1 MLHEL
6 SIENLG
12 VIEAARLE
20 LGPGLTVVS
29 GETGAGKT
37 MVLTGLGLILGSK
50 AVPATV
56 RVGAD
61 SALAEAVVDVEPGS
75 SQADRLEDAG
85 AVLDDDGTVVVSR
98 SVGAT
103 SRSRTVIG
111 GRTVP
116 QVLLA
121 ELASEW
127 VTVHGQSDQQ
137 RLRSTA
143 RQRALLDE
151 YAGDSHAN
159 VIAEFSRAWNAWREA
174 REELERM
181 ESGADRARME
191 AARMRDDLAAI
202 DEIDPQPGEDEA
214 LAAEAAVLQNSEAVR
229 AGVLGAHEAIDG
241 ESDLTLVIAVDG
253 ARRALA
259 EAARHD
265 PALVELEQRL
275 SEISYTASDVASELA
290 SYLDR
295 MDSDPARLDLVL
307 TRRSAL
313 AGLMR
318 RVGADYDG
326 LLDYRIRAAE
336 SVAQDDEWDE
346 RLELRRETAARAETL
361 VRDVAARVTAGRIA
375 AATRL
380 ATAVRA
386 ELASLAMPDAQ
397 FAVSVEPDELRHSGA
412 DAVMMTLA
420 AHPGAPARPVAESA
434 SGGELSRVM
443 LAIEVALA
451 RGALRPGHTF
461 VFDEV
466 DAGVGGKAAQAVGR
480 RLAELARTHQV
491 LVVTHLAQVA
501 AFADTHIVVAK
512 STDGSITRSQVV
524 SVEGEQRVQEI
535 ARLLSGRE
543 ESETARAHALELLE
557 ASIVAP

>member
-12 VIEAARLE
+12 VIDSARLE
-20 LGPGLTVVS
+20 LGPGLTVVT

-56 RVGAD
+56 RAGAE

-75 SQADRLEDAG
+75 DQADRLEDAG
-85 AVLDDDGTVVVSR
+85 AVLDEDGTVVVSR

-103 SRSRTVIG
+103 TRSRTVIG

-116 QVLLA
+116 QALLA
-121 ELASEW
+121 DTAGAW

-137 RLRSTA
+137 RLRSAA

-151 YAGDSHAN
+151 YAGSKHAA
-159 VIAEFSRAWNAWREA
+159 VLAEFTEAWDAWRAA
-174 REELERM
+174 RDELERM
-181 ESGADRARME
+181 ETGADRARLE

-202 DEIDPQPGEDEA
+202 DEVDPQPGEDEQ
-214 LAAEAAVLQNSEAVR
+214 LAAEAEVLQNSEAVR
-229 AGVLGAHEAIDG
+229 AGVAGAHEAIDG
-241 ESDLTLVIAVDG
+241 ESELTLVVAVDA

-265 PALVELEQRL
+265 PALDELEKRL
-275 SEISYTASDVASELA
+275 AEISYTASDVAMELS

-295 MDSDPARLDLVL
+295 MEADPARLNEVL

-318 RVGADYDG
+318 RIGTDMEG
-326 LLDYRIRAAE
+326 LLDYRLRAADA
-336 SVAQDDEWDE
+336 VAEDDEWDE
-346 RLELRRETAARAETL
+346 RLESRREEASRAETR
-361 VRDVAARVTAGRIA
+361 VRDVATRVTEGRIA
-375 AATRL
+375 AAARL
-380 ATAVRA
+380 ATAVNA
-386 ELASLAMPDAQ
+386 ELATLAMPDAR
-397 FAVSVEPDELRHSGA
+397 FAVAVDPDELRHSGA
-412 DAVMMTLA
+412 DAVTMTLA
-420 AHPGAPARPVAESA
+420 AHPGAPARPVGDAA

-451 RGALRPGHTF
+451 RGAHRPGHTF

-466 DAGVGGKAAQAVGR
+466 DAGVGGKAAQSVGR

-501 AFADTHIVVAK
+501 AFADTHVVVAK
-512 STDGSITRSQVV
+512 STDGSITRSQVAPV
-524 SVEGEQRVQEI
+524 VGDARVQEI
-535 ARLLSGRE
+535 ARLLSGHDD
-543 ESETARAHALELLE
+543 SDTARAHALELLE
-557 ASIVAP
+557 ASTVAP